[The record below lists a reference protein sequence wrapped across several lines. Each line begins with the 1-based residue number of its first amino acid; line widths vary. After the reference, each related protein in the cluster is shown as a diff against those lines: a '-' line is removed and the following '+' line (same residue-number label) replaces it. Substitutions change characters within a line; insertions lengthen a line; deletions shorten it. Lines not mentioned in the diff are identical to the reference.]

1 MAGYIIGGCIPVIA
15 LLAREALQVVHVA
28 PGPHDHLERGY
39 VLEARGAHALIAE
52 HPVKPVN
59 Q

>member
-1 MAGYIIGGCIPVIA
+1 VVT

-28 PGPHDHLERGY
+28 AGPHDHLKRGY
-39 VLEARGAHALIAE
+39 VFEARGAHALVAE
-52 HPVKPVN
+52 HPVKPVI